1 MTWIVL
7 IIVFLFLKI
16 LNFFLLIYK
25 DEKLKL
31 YKQNID
37 KKYSSTDWLFN
48 YLSEPITKI
57 VGSFKDKIV
66 RLFDTNTLMKEEERK
81 ETEQTKKAK
90 SIWRKQNW

>member
-1 MTWIVL
+1 M
-7 IIVFLFLKI
+7 
-16 LNFFLLIYK
+16 LIYK

-37 KKYSSTDWLFN
+37 KKYSNIDWLFN

-90 SIWRKQNW
+90 SI

>member
-1 MTWIVL
+1 M
-7 IIVFLFLKI
+7 
-16 LNFFLLIYK
+16 LIYK

-90 SIWRKQNW
+90 SI